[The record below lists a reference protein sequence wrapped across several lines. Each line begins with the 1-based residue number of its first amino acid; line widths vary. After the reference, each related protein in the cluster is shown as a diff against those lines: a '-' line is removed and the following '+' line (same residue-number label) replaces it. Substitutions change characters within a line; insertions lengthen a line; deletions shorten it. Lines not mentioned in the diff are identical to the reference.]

1 MSLAQDRGAAMR
13 RPSTSRD
20 RAQPR
25 VRSAGFTLIEL
36 MVVLVVI
43 LVAVGLAA
51 PAISKAMHERRAAEV
66 TLDLVRLA
74 RHARSAAAGYGRAHL
89 VTFVAGGNG
98 VVQVW
103 RGVSNRCNGNVWAGM
118 TFETVMGATCGG
130 NPYCVDE
137 LDAQRYSFGGQI
149 TLQPD
154 GQAWDICYEPTGV
167 VRWRQGGAAGPF
179 REGNNIGGGARY
191 QIVPA
196 NGVTRTVVLP
206 LGADARV
213 VR

>member
-1 MSLAQDRGAAMR
+1 MR
-13 RPSTSRD
+13 RPCTPRD
-20 RAQPR
+20 RAQPQ

-43 LVAVGLAA
+43 LVAAGLAG

-89 VTFVAGGNG
+89 VTFVGGGNG
-98 VVQVW
+98 MVQVW

-118 TFETVMGATCGG
+118 TFATVMG
-130 NPYCVDE
+130 NNLYRVDE

-149 TLQPD
+149 TLQPV
-154 GQAWDICYEPTGV
+154 GPALDICYEPTGV
-167 VRWRQGGAAGPF
+167 VRWRPGGTAGLF
-179 REGNNIGGGARY
+179 LEGNSIGGGARY
-191 QIVPA
+191 QVVPV

>member
-1 MSLAQDRGAAMR
+1 MSLARDGGAAMR
-13 RPSTSRD
+13 RPCTPRD
-20 RAQPR
+20 RAHPR

-74 RHARSAAAGYGRAHL
+74 RHARSAAAGYGRAHV
-89 VTFVAGGNG
+89 VTFVGGGNG

-103 RGVSNRCNGNVWAGM
+103 RGVSNRCNGNVWSGT
-118 TFETVMGATCGG
+118 TFQTVMGAACAG

-149 TLQPD
+149 TLQPV
-154 GQAWDICYEPTGV
+154 GPAWDICYEPTGV
-167 VRWRQGGAAGPF
+167 VRWRQGGTAGPF
-179 REGNNIGGGARY
+179 LEGNSIGGGARY
-191 QIVPA
+191 QIVPI